1 MAKRV
6 TQERNKNMTRPRKT
20 PAQRA
25 RRQKAQMARLVK
37 LGVPE
42 ATVQKLNGEELRA
55 LLKRPAKLK
64 KRIAAAG

>member
-25 RRQKAQMARLVK
+25 RREKAQRIRLVK

-42 ATVQKLNGEELRA
+42 AVVQKLNSEELRG

-64 KRIAAAG
+64 SRIVA